1 MVQVSREEF
10 AGLLDSARRQQ
21 HVSVR
26 GAARIAGV
34 PPATM
39 QGWLSGRHFP
49 TPSLRPRY
57 LTLVS
62 YLGLSQHLHPMIW
75 IEPDRLGA

>member
-1 MVQVSREEF
+1 M
-10 AGLLDSARRQQ
+10 
-21 HVSVR
+21 
-26 GAARIAGV
+26 

-62 YLGLSQHLHPMIW
+62 YLGLSEHLHPMIW
-75 IEPDRLGA
+75 IEPERLGA